1 MEVQLCTDHEF
12 ALPRHC
18 MRSAGKICME
28 APISD
33 NVFVNWHLIVAF
45 TAILREFTPT
55 VYGWGLRMSDLKPQL
70 EWIARL
76 VRHDTTSRNSN
87 LNLIEDVEGF
97 LKEHDI
103 SSTRVSNEDDT
114 KANLYFS
121 VGPNVEGGVVL
132 SGHTDVVPVDG
143 QPWDTDPW
151 RVVEKDGKLYGR
163 GTADMKSFSAIGLS
177 LVPDMLAAN
186 LKRPIHFALSYD
198 EEVGLLGA
206 PAMIQQIKDLVPTP
220 EAVIVG
226 EPSNMQVVEG
236 HKGVAVFRTEILGQE
251 SHSSQPHLGTS
262 AVMAA
267 GRLIAKIHEIVE
279 RRRAAA
285 SPTSPFE
292 PPYSTI
298 SVGVIEGGTAANILA
313 RRCGFTWDARV
324 VPGDS
329 IKTILAEF
337 GAEAEAIQAEMQAI
351 APHCRIETE
360 TLADGPPLT
369 PQPQN
374 AAVELAHKL
383 TGSNGRYSVAY
394 AAEAGQFQEAG
405 FPTAICGPG
414 SIDQAHQAN
423 EFIKVSQVAEGT
435 RFMHN
440 LIRHLST

>member
-1 MEVQLCTDHEF
+1 
-12 ALPRHC
+12 
-18 MRSAGKICME
+18 MR
-28 APISD
+28 D
-33 NVFVNWHLIVAF
+33 NVFVNWHLNVAL
-45 TAILREFTPT
+45 AAVLREFTAT
-55 VYGWGLRMSDLKPQL
+55 VYGWGLSMSDLTPQL

-97 LKEHDI
+97 LQEHGI
-103 SSTRVSNEDDT
+103 SSTRVSNEDGT
-114 KANLYFS
+114 KANLYFT

-151 RVVEKDGKLYGR
+151 QVIEKDDKLYGR

-177 LVPDMLAAN
+177 CVPEMLAAN

-206 PAMIQQIKDLVPTP
+206 PAMIQQIKDLIPTP
-220 EAVIVG
+220 AAVIVG
-226 EPSNMQVVEG
+226 EPSDMQVVEG
-236 HKGVAVFRTEILGQE
+236 HKGVAVFRTEITGQE
-251 SHSSQPHLGTS
+251 AHSSQPHLGTS
-262 AVMAA
+262 AIMAA
-267 GRLIAKIHEIVE
+267 GRLVNAVHEMVE

-285 SPTSPFE
+285 DPASPFE

-313 RRCGFTWDARV
+313 RNCGFTWDARV

-329 IKTILAEF
+329 TKQVLAEF
-337 GAEAEAIQAEMQAI
+337 NAAAEQILAEMQAI
-351 APHCRIETE
+351 APECTITTE
-360 TLADGPPLT
+360 TLADGPPLR
-369 PQPQN
+369 PQPDN
-374 AAVELAHKL
+374 AAAELAHKL
-383 TGSNGRYSVAY
+383 TGANGRFSVSY

-405 FPTAICGPG
+405 FPTVICGPG

-423 EFIKVSQVAEGT
+423 EFLKVSQVAECA
-435 RFMHN
+435 RFMRN
-440 LIRHLST
+440 LIRHQSS